1 MAWLFAFAALPR
13 YANGM
18 LRPLA
23 VIVAA
28 ISLRHP
34 DIAASD
40 AERYA
45 TALREQAELH
55 DFDPLTGVAIIS
67 HESRFNPTA
76 RSKSGEDFGLAQ
88 IRARYIGACKGTKD
102 PVHKP
107 TQECRAVQKQLLIPE
122 ENIKQMAEL
131 ISRNRK
137 FCQKKVGS
145 ASLPRW
151 LASYQGRNNPRKRTW
166 CKPGEGTYRVI
177 RTRDDLITA
186 LRKKGLL

>member
-1 MAWLFAFAALPR
+1 
-13 YANGM
+13 M

-28 ISLRHP
+28 IQLRHP
-34 DIAASD
+34 DVSTAD

-45 TALREQAELH
+45 RPLREQAELH

-67 HESRFNPTA
+67 HESRFVPDA
-76 RSKSGEDFGLAQ
+76 RSQNGEDYGLAQ

-102 PVHKP
+102 PVRHP
-107 TQECRAVQKQLLIPE
+107 TPACRAVQEQLLTPE

-131 ISRNRK
+131 IGRNRK
-137 FCQKKVGS
+137 FCQSKVGS
-145 ASLPRW
+145 STLPRW
-151 LASYQGRNNPRKRTW
+151 LASYQGRNNPRKRVW

-177 RTRDDLITA
+177 RIRDELIKA
-186 LRKKGLL
+186 LKRKKLVK